1 MLLPPLL
8 APNTD
13 VAGQVSAP
21 WPAVRVVVS
30 PETLYE
36 ILSAGS
42 YTWWASERP
51 SQV

>member
-8 APNTD
+8 APNAG

-21 WPAVRVVVS
+21 WFAVRIVVS

-42 YTWWASERP
+42 CAWWASERP
-51 SQV
+51 S